1 MWKDKTAFDFTLFGI
16 KYQAMAKK
24 DYYKLLGLNKSAS
37 ADEIKAAFKKL
48 AKQYHP
54 DRNPDNKAAEE
65 KFKEISEAYEVLGD
79 PGKRQKYDQFGHFDF
94 GGSGPQDPF
103 SQGYWQQGGFSQVD
117 LNEIFGDLFGM
128 GGPKRGRRSRMHF
141 DFGDP
146 GGFGGGPFGT
156 AQGRDGTDINWT
168 LPLDFLEAANGC
180 EKQILLHN
188 GEKVKVK
195 IPAGVDTGSKIRL
208 KGKGNPGVA
217 GGQAGDLIIETK
229 VEPDDRFR
237 REGDDVHVD
246 VDVPLLDALR
256 GGRVNV
262 PTIHGPVELKIPKA
276 VQSGQKMRLKDKGI
290 ANLKS
295 RVRGHQFVH
304 ILIQVPQDLSE
315 QELNQ
320 LETILARKAKV

>member
-1 MWKDKTAFDFTLFGI
+1 
-16 KYQAMAKK
+16 MAKK
-24 DYYKLLGLNKSAS
+24 DYYKILGLGKSAT

-48 AKQYHP
+48 AKRYHP
-54 DRNPDNKAAEE
+54 DRNPGDKASEE

-79 PGKRQKYDQFGHFDF
+79 ADKRRKYEQFGHFDF
-94 GGSGPQDPF
+94 GRSGPQDPF
-103 SQGYWQQGGFSQVD
+103 SRAYWQHGGFSQVD

-128 GGPKRGRRSRMHF
+128 GGPKRGRRTRTHF

-168 LPLDFLEAANGC
+168 LPLDFLEATRGC

-188 GEKVKVK
+188 GQKMKVK

-217 GGQAGDLIIETK
+217 GGHAGDLIIETK
-229 VEPDDRFR
+229 VGPHAHFR

-246 VDVPLLDALR
+246 VDVVFLEAIR
-256 GGRVNV
+256 GGKVTA
-262 PTIHGPVELKIPKA
+262 PTIHGPVELKIPKG

-290 ANLKS
+290 SNLKTK
-295 RVRGHQFVH
+295 VPGHQYVH
-304 ILIQVPQDLSE
+304 ILIKVPQDLSE
-315 QELNQ
+315 KQIEQ
-320 LETILARKAKV
+320 LEKILAR